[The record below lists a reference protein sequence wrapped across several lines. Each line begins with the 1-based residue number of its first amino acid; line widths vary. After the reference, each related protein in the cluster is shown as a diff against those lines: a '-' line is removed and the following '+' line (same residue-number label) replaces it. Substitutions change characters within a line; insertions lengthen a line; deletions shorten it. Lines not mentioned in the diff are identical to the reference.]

1 MKNRTEAV
9 FILDCSGSMA
19 GLERDTVGGFNA
31 LIEQQQ
37 AEPEGN
43 LIVSTILFSDR
54 SSVLHDRVSLGEI
67 EPLVKKDYRVGG
79 RTALLDTVGNAINH
93 IKNIYTNSREE
104 DRPQKTLFV
113 IATDGMENASRKFR
127 YKEIKQLIKQQ
138 KQLGWEFIFLGAN
151 LDAEEFA
158 DHLGIDA
165 SRAVNYHSDELGTK
179 QIYAAMSKFVSY
191 TRQNSLN
198 DKANDN
204 AWRKDL
210 DEDFKRRK
218 K

>member
-1 MKNRTEAV
+1 MENRTEAV

-19 GLERDTVGGFNA
+19 GLENDTVGGFNA
-31 LIEQQQ
+31 MIERQQS
-37 AEPEGN
+37 EPEGN
-43 LIVSTILFSDR
+43 MIVSTILFSDR

-67 EPLVKKDYRVGG
+67 EPLSKKDYRVGG

-93 IKNIYTNSREE
+93 IKNIHTRACEE

-138 KQLGWEFIFLGAN
+138 KGLGWEFIFLGAN

-158 DHLGIDA
+158 DHIGIDA

-179 QIYAAMSKFVSY
+179 QIYVAMSKFVSC
-191 TRQNSLN
+191 TRRGAKT
-198 DKANDN
+198 DEATDD
-204 AWRKDL
+204 AWRKEL

>member
-93 IKNIYTNSREE
+93 IKKIYTNSREE

-138 KQLGWEFIFLGAN
+138 KEIGWEFIFLGAN

-198 DKANDN
+198 DKTNDN

>member
-1 MKNRTEAV
+1 MENRTEAV

-19 GLERDTVGGFNA
+19 GLESDTVGGFNA
-31 LIEQQQ
+31 MIERQQ

-43 LIVSTILFSDR
+43 MIVSTILFSDK

-67 EPLVKKDYRVGG
+67 EPLSKKDYRVGG

-93 IKNIYTNSREE
+93 IKNIHTRAREE
-104 DRPQKTLFV
+104 DRPQKTLFI

-138 KQLGWEFIFLGAN
+138 KGLGWEFIFLGAN

-158 DHLGIDA
+158 DHIGIDA

-179 QIYAAMSKFVSY
+179 QIYVAMSKFISC
-191 TRQNSLN
+191 TRRGTLTGEAT
-198 DKANDN
+198 DD
-204 AWRKDL
+204 AWRKEL
-210 DEDFKRRK
+210 DEDFKNRK

>member
-1 MKNRTEAV
+1 MENRTEAV

-19 GLERDTVGGFNA
+19 GLENDTVGGFNA
-31 LIEQQQ
+31 MIERQQ

-43 LIVSTILFSDR
+43 MIVSTILFSDR

-67 EPLVKKDYRVGG
+67 EPLSKKDYRVGG

-93 IKNIYTNSREE
+93 IKNIHTRACEE

-138 KQLGWEFIFLGAN
+138 KGLGWEFIFLGAN

-158 DHLGIDA
+158 DHIGIDA

-179 QIYAAMSKFVSY
+179 QIYVAMSKFVSC
-191 TRQNSLN
+191 TRRATLT
-198 DKANDN
+198 
-204 AWRKDL
+204 
-210 DEDFKRRK
+210 DEAKYDAC
-218 K
+218 